1 MRDEGEK
8 WSSSCCVPG
17 KSKRDVWVVKA
28 SKVKYALC
36 SKFLTCHQLFRAK
49 RSLRCNHSWQVCH
62 PGCPLWLEPASA
74 CAALLRR
81 QEWCFLPVPLCSMFR
96 AASGGHGASQGAA
109 TGSCAWALLKLFL
122 PPLWQCCRWSHRT
135 VLRNVIPEWKL
146 LKKNQS
152 LWQMPCLCCFE
163 SVVLLP
169 VKLLQEASLQ
179 DEASLRFAKCQS
191 PGLPALP
198 AVSQCQPGAV
208 HKDSRYYIVIWL
220 LAFAEGATSMYRRQP
235 SKFWYRRKYT

>member
-1 MRDEGEK
+1 MPPAVQGKEIFKVQPFLTGLSSRLSSVAGACKCLCSPAEEPGVMLPPCAPLLHVQSCSWRP
-8 WSSSCCVPG
+8 WSLSRSSYWQLCLGLTKAVPP
-17 KSKRDVWVVKA
+17 SSLAVLQMVSQDCIEECNSWVKA
-28 SKVKYALC
+28 
-36 SKFLTCHQLFRAK
+36 
-49 RSLRCNHSWQVCH
+49 
-62 PGCPLWLEPASA
+62 
-74 CAALLRR
+74 
-81 QEWCFLPVPLCSMFR
+81 
-96 AASGGHGASQGAA
+96 
-109 TGSCAWALLKLFL
+109 LK
-122 PPLWQCCRWSHRT
+122 
-135 VLRNVIPEWKL
+135 
-146 LKKNQS
+146 KKNQS

-220 LAFAEGATSMYRRQP
+220 VAFAEGATSMYRRQP
-235 SKFWYRRKYT
+235 NKFWYRRKYT